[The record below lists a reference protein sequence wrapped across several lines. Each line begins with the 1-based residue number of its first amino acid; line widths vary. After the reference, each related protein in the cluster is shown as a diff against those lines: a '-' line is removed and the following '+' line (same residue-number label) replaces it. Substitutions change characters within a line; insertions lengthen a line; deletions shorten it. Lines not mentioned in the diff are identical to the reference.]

1 MKIILG
7 GAMGRLCR
15 EIAAEAVSH
24 GDQIVYG
31 MDIAYTDQ
39 PMDFPM
45 ANSYD
50 QIDCEAD
57 VLVDCSRPD
66 GLSELLAF
74 LKAKKMPA
82 VICTTGF
89 TESELAQ
96 IAEAAKEVPILRSGN
111 MSLGINVLE
120 HLVAMAARAL
130 GDGYDVEII
139 ERHHRMKVDSPSG
152 TALMLYEAVKKGT
165 DAEKTP
171 VHGRYGRNERRTSQ
185 EVGIHAVRGGTV
197 TGEHEVGFYGM
208 GEEIILTHRAE
219 NRSLFARGAVRA
231 ASFLKDKPAGMYN
244 MSDVVA
250 EILR

>member
-15 EIAAEAVSH
+15 EIAAEAAGH
-24 GDQIVYG
+24 GDEIVYG
-31 MDIAYTDQ
+31 MDIAYAGQ
-39 PMDFPM
+39 AMDFPM
-45 ANSYD
+45 ANSYE
-50 QIDCEAD
+50 QIDYDAD
-57 VLVDCSRPD
+57 VLIDCSRPD

-74 LKAKKMPA
+74 IKAKKLPA

-89 TESELAQ
+89 TDAELAQ
-96 IAEAAKEVPILRSGN
+96 IAEVSKELPILRSGN

-120 HLVAMAARAL
+120 HLVAQAARAL

-152 TALMLYEAVKKGT
+152 TALMLYEAVKKGVNA
-165 DAEKTP
+165 DRTP
-171 VHGRYGRNERRTSQ
+171 VHGRHGRNEKRTDT

-197 TGEHEVGFYGM
+197 TGEHEVAFYGM

-231 ASFLKDKPAGMYN
+231 AAFLAGKEPGMYN
-244 MSDVVA
+244 MSHVVA
-250 EILR
+250 EMLD